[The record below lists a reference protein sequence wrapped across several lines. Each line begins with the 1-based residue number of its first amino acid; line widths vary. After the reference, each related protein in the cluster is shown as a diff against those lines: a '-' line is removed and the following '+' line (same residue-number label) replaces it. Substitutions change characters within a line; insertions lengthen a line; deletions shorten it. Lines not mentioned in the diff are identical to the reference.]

1 MESPI
6 QVLQL
11 TIGGTDFTG
20 ICSFMYTYYKV
31 INHNNV
37 IYDFVFCRENSMKL
51 VMNDPVFND
60 SCFFELNAINR
71 RNEINYW
78 KFAKKMNT
86 LLKKKNYDVL
96 HINTHKSG
104 ITLVAL
110 LIAKKNR
117 IKTIIS
123 HSHNDNMIIKKRR
136 LVKDILKKL
145 FSAIIRHESSYLFA
159 CSKEAGKAL
168 FAEKGI
174 KQNNFYVVKNAI
186 NSKQFIFDEEIRKK
200 IRSMQNIE
208 DDCYIVGQVGRLS
221 YQKNQIF
228 TLNVF
233 KEILIHHPNTIL
245 WLIGTGEDM
254 EKLKKVICQLE
265 IQDKVQFLG
274 ARQDIASLMQAMDA
288 LIFPSEYEG
297 LGIVAVEAQ
306 AAGLKTYAS
315 TAVPIETKIT
325 DLISYIPLS
334 ASPKKWASIM
344 LHDLN
349 NYQRRNRKQ
358 EIIESGYDIE
368 EAAKWLENFY
378 VHCRFGGTY
387 ERK

>member
-1 MESPI
+1 MENPI
-6 QVLQL
+6 RVLQL
-11 TIGGTDFTG
+11 TIGGSDFTG
-20 ICSFMYTYYKV
+20 ICSFMYTYYKA
-31 INHNNV
+31 INHNKV
-37 IYDFVFCRENSMKL
+37 IYDFVFCRQNSMKL
-51 VMNDPVFND
+51 VMNDPVFNN
-60 SCFFELNAINR
+60 SCFFELNAVNR
-71 RNEINYW
+71 RNEISYW
-78 KFAKKMNT
+78 NFSKKLNT
-86 LLKKKNYDVL
+86 LLKKKKCDVL
-96 HINTHKSG
+96 HINTYKCG
-104 ITLVAL
+104 ITLIAL
-110 LIAKKNR
+110 LIAKKNKV
-117 IKTIIS
+117 KTIIS
-123 HSHNDNMIIKKRR
+123 HSHNTNVIIKKGE
-136 LVKDILKKL
+136 LAKNILKKF
-145 FSAIIRHESSYLFA
+145 FSAIIRHKSSYLFA
-159 CSKEAGKAL
+159 CSNEAGKAL
-168 FAEKGI
+168 FSEKGI
-174 KQNNFYVVKNAI
+174 EQKNFYVIKNAI
-186 NSKQFIFDEEIRKK
+186 NAKQFIYNEETRKK
-200 IRSMQNIE
+200 IRGIQNVKDE
-208 DDCYIVGQVGRLS
+208 CYVVGQVGRLA
-221 YQKNQIF
+221 YPKNQMF
-228 TLNVF
+228 TLKVF
-233 KEILIHHPNTIL
+233 KEILNHHPNAIL

-254 EKLKKVICQLE
+254 EKLKKVVCQLE

-334 ASPKKWASIM
+334 APPKKWASIM